1 MEYDKYLVEGMGYK
15 SCWMVIEGS
24 TQQQIA
30 DTFLQKETE
39 HCPYQAGLDK
49 LRQAEYKENL
59 VFVTADYQNT
69 NFVMGISL
77 SKFFDEQDQMLPRLK
92 PFPRVYLYLTHRV
105 SECHGFAVL
114 EYGVIKRFYYFN
126 EDDITD
132 IGEPLPAEEK
142 LGFHLPKDFDE
153 MWDDDDITEMDE
165 EIIIALAAEQTGVDA
180 AKYPY
185 KNVIIGEMI

>member
-77 SKFFDEQDQMLPRLK
+77 SKFFDLSD
-92 PFPRVYLYLTHRV
+92 PFV
-105 SECHGFAVL
+105 SSLLLVSVCPCLVS
-114 EYGVIKRFYYFN
+114 VSMIC
-126 EDDITD
+126 
-132 IGEPLPAEEK
+132 PLVK
-142 LGFHLPKDFDE
+142 
-153 MWDDDDITEMDE
+153 
-165 EIIIALAAEQTGVDA
+165 V
-180 AKYPY
+180 
-185 KNVIIGEMI
+185 VC